1 MSDLQDVIAST
12 SIKAFN
18 EGISRERD
26 LILKFLAD
34 TKQETKCEC
43 ENCQSWK
50 SAFDWLAA
58 EIKGAS
64 DANGL

>member
-1 MSDLQDVIAST
+1 MSDLQDVIAKT

-26 LILKFLAD
+26 LILKFLED
-34 TKQETKCEC
+34 TKEETKCEC

-50 SAFDWLAA
+50 SAFDWLAT
-58 EIKGAS
+58 EIKAVS
-64 DANGL
+64 NDKRV